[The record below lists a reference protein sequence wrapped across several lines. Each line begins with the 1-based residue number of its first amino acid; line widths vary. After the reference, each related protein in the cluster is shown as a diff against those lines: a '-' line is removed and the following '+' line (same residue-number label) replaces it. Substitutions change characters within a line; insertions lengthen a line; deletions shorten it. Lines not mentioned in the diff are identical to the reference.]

1 MTPKEKWDR
10 LNNPKT
16 LEDYSLCMSEE
27 ELGTFEAGRKI
38 LAGAKQA
45 AAQGLD
51 QYLEVAKSIGMQAR
65 KTLDDVALGVIKCQ
79 TP

>member
-1 MTPKEKWDR
+1 MTPREKWDR

-16 LEDYSLCMSEE
+16 LEDYGLCLSEE
-27 ELGTFEAGRKI
+27 ELSTFEAGRKI

-51 QYLEVAKSIGMQAR
+51 QYSEVAKSIGMQAR
-65 KTLDDVALGVIKCQ
+65 KTLDAVMMRAIQCQ
-79 TP
+79 KP